1 MLDINVEMTFHTF
14 PSGSFVLVFIFIGFL
29 FRETLQGQNE
39 RHLLHFLFVEKHY
52 NPLERPV
59 SNESKPIIVRFGIT
73 LQQIIDI
80 DEKNQIL
87 YSNIWLQMKWHD
99 VNLIWEPREFGGVEE
114 IRVPAKNVW
123 KPDVLLYNSADDDF
137 DGTYHSN
144 IIVNYKG
151 EMKWIPPGMFKSTC
165 QIDIAWFPFDEQKCD
180 LKFGSWTY
188 DGRFLDLIFDG
199 TSDGDA
205 SDFIRNGEWELL
217 GVPGVRNQKSYECCP
232 EIYIDITYTIH
243 VQRRT
248 LYYGFNIIIPCV
260 LISSMSLLLFMLPPD
275 SGEKISLGVTILLS
289 LMVFLLLVAETM
301 PPTSDAVPL
310 IGIYFCCIMIMCSMS
325 MLFTVIVLNFHYRGP
340 ETHTIP
346 SWVNEWVNG
355 RLAWLLWMKR
365 PGPAQNRHTKDT
377 IERTRL
383 HDIVV
388 QERQSRCLL
397 SGLDFDEEI
406 RIENGALP
414 KPGESPFLS
423 TKSDLLSILKEL
435 RKITTRCKRE
445 EEEVVVRGEWRFA
458 AMVIDRLCLWICVTF
473 TVISTLAVLFSAPH
487 LVTS

>member
-1 MLDINVEMTFHTF
+1 MTMEWF
-14 PSGSFVLVFIFIGFL
+14 PGGILVFGFILLSFFL
-29 FRETLQGQNE
+29 KETLQGQNE
-39 RHLLHFLFVEKHY
+39 RHLLHFLFKEKHY

-59 SNESKPIIVRFGIT
+59 ANESKPIIIKFGIT

-87 YSNIWLQMKWHD
+87 YSNIWLQMKWQD
-99 VNLIWEPREFGGVEE
+99 VNLVWEPREFGGMEE

-144 IIVNYKG
+144 IIVNHQG
-151 EMKWIPPGMFKSTC
+151 HVKWIPPGMFKSTC

-199 TSDGDA
+199 NSNGDA

-232 EIYIDITYTIH
+232 EIYIDITYTVH

-275 SGEKISLGVTILLS
+275 SGEKISLGKQRVKSGVTILLS

-340 ETHTIP
+340 DTHRIP
-346 SWVNEWVNG
+346 SWVNEWING

-365 PGPAQNRHTKDT
+365 PGPTHIRHPKDA

-388 QERQSRCLL
+388 QERQSSCLL
-397 SGLDFDEEI
+397 SALDEDI
-406 RIENGALP
+406 RVENGTLP
-414 KPGESPFLS
+414 KPGESPFHN
-423 TKSDLLSILKEL
+423 TRSDLLCILREL
-435 RKITTRCKRE
+435 RKITSRSKRE

-473 TVISTLAVLFSAPH
+473 TLISTLAVLFSAPH
-487 LVTS
+487 LVTI